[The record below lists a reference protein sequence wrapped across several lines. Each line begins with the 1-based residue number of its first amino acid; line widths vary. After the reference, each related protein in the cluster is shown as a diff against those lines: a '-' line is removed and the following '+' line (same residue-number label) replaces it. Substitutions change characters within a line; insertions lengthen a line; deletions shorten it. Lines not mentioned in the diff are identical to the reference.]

1 MGGKLQLV
9 VVNRAQNKRKYS
21 LRPSYVDRYS
31 CNLGVLF
38 FFFLTSITLFPSFSV
53 SLSHYRKSILHT
65 IYFLKNILSIQYHL
79 VKKWAG

>member
-31 CNLGVLF
+31 CNLGVF
-38 FFFLTSITLFPSFSV
+38 FFFFNKYNSFLL
-53 SLSHYRKSILHT
+53 SLS
-65 IYFLKNILSIQYHL
+65 LSLIIEKAFYIRSTFS
-79 VKKWAG
+79 KIF